1 MPNINMSPKKN
12 PMPSQAPE
20 VRAHNFLEVATGYTE
35 EMAIDE
41 ALRCLSCKNMPCVA
55 GCPVNIH
62 IPEFIAKIKEGDFE
76 GAYQVISVSSS
87 LPAVCGRV
95 CPQETQCECK
105 CVRGIKGEPV
115 GIGRLERFVADWH
128 NAHSTEK
135 PVTAPSNGHKVAVV
149 GSGPSGLT
157 CAGDLAKKGYK
168 VTVFEALHTAGG
180 VLVYGIPEF
189 RLPKSIVQKEVD
201 NLTAMG
207 VDIETNMIIGKT
219 LTIDELFDKGY
230 EAVFIG
236 SGAGLPNFMN
246 IPGES
251 LKGVYSANE
260 FLTRSNLM
268 KAYEEDP
275 VTPIMKGGKVAV
287 VGGGNVAMDAARTA
301 LRLGAEKVYIVY
313 RRSMEELPARK
324 EEVEHAMEEGID
336 FRLLNNPV
344 EILGY
349 ENPEDKRDPKN
360 GFVTGMKC
368 IKMELGEPDENGRRR
383 PVPIPGSEFV
393 LDVDTV
399 VMAIGTSPNPLI
411 KSTTKG
417 LEVNRR
423 GGIIVEEETGATTR
437 EGVYA
442 GGDAVTGAATVIS
455 AMGAGKLA
463 AKAIDDY
470 LNGKKEQ

>member
-1 MPNINMSPKKN
+1 MAKPNMRLDKN
-12 PMPSQAPE
+12 PMPTQDPQ
-20 VRAHNFLEVATGYTE
+20 VRAHNFNEVAMGYTE
-35 EMAIDE
+35 EMALDE
-41 ALRCLSCKNMPCVA
+41 AMRCLNCKNMPCVS

-62 IPEFIAKIKEGDFE
+62 IPAFIEKMREGDFE
-76 GAYQVISVSSS
+76 GAYQIITQSSS

-95 CPQETQCECK
+95 CPQETQCESK

-128 NAHSTEK
+128 NAHATGK
-135 PVTAPSNGHKVAVV
+135 AVAPESNGHRVAVV

-168 VTVFEALHTAGG
+168 VTVYEALHTAGG

-189 RLPKSIVQKEVD
+189 RLPKAIVAKEVET
-201 NLTAMG
+201 LKELG
-207 VDIETNMIIGKT
+207 VDVEPNVIIGKT
-219 LTIDELFDKGY
+219 LTIDELFEMGF
-230 EAVFIG
+230 EAVFVG

-251 LKGVYSANE
+251 YKGVYSANE

-268 KAYEEDP
+268 KAYLDDP
-275 VTPIMKGGKVAV
+275 KTPIMKGGRVAV

-301 LRLGAEKVYIVY
+301 LRLGAEKVYIIY
-313 RRSMEELPARK
+313 RRSMDELPARR
-324 EEVEHAMEEGID
+324 EEVEHAEEEGID
-336 FRLLNNPV
+336 FRLLCNPV

-349 ENPEDKRDPKN
+349 NNPENARDPKN
-360 GFVTGMKC
+360 GFVTGIRC
-368 IKMELGEPDENGRRR
+368 IKMELGEPDASGRRR
-383 PVPIPGSEFV
+383 PVAVEGSEFV
-393 LDVDTV
+393 LDVDAV
-399 VMAIGTSPNPLI
+399 VMSIGTSPNPLI

-417 LEVNRR
+417 LEVNSH
-423 GGIIVEEETGATTR
+423 GGIIVNEDGLTSR

-455 AMGAGKLA
+455 AMGAGKVA
-463 AKAIDDY
+463 AKAIDEY
-470 LNGKKEQ
+470 LTNK

>member
-1 MPNINMSPKKN
+1 MPKNNMSPNKN
-12 PMPSQAPE
+12 PMPSQEPA
-20 VRAHNFLEVATGYTE
+20 VRAKNFLEVATGYSE
-35 EMAIDE
+35 ETAIDE
-41 ALRCLSCKNMPCVA
+41 ALRCLNCKNMPCVN

-76 GAYQVISVSSS
+76 EAYKIINKSSS

-95 CPQETQCECK
+95 CPQETQCESK

-128 NAHSTEK
+128 NAHSDKAPE
-135 PVTAPSNGHKVAVV
+135 TAPSNGHRVAVV

-189 RLPKSIVQKEVD
+189 RLPKAIVQKEVD

-207 VDIETNMIIGKT
+207 VDIQTNVVIGKT
-219 LTIDELFDKGY
+219 LTVDELFDDGY

-246 IPGES
+246 IPGEGY
-251 LKGVYSANE
+251 KGVYSANE

-268 KAYEEDP
+268 KAYLDSP

-313 RRSMEELPARK
+313 RRSMEELPARR
-324 EEVEHAMEEGID
+324 EEVEHAMEEGIE
-336 FRLLNNPV
+336 FMLLNNPV

-349 ENPEDKRDPKN
+349 ENPDDKRDPKN

-368 IKMELGEPDENGRRR
+368 IRMELGEPDERGRRR
-383 PVPIPGSEFV
+383 PVEIEGSEFV

-399 VMAIGTSPNPLI
+399 IISIGTSPNPLI

-417 LEVNRR
+417 LEVNKR
-423 GGIIVEEETGATTR
+423 GGIIVEEQTGATTK

-455 AMGAGKLA
+455 AMGAGKTA
-463 AKAIDDY
+463 ASAIDEY
-470 LNGKKEQ
+470 LKNK

>member
-1 MPNINMSPKKN
+1 MPNMSLKKN
-12 PMPSQAPE
+12 PMPSQEPS
-20 VRAHNFLEVATGYTE
+20 VRAHNFDEVATGYSAET
-35 EMAIDE
+35 AVDE
-41 ALRCLSCKNMPCVA
+41 ALRCLGCKNMPCVS

-62 IPEFIAKIKEGDFE
+62 IPEFIAKVKDGDFE
-76 GAYQVISVSSS
+76 GAYQIIHKTSS

-95 CPQETQCECK
+95 CPQETQCEAK

-128 NAHSTEK
+128 NAHSD
-135 PVTAPSNGHKVAVV
+135 VTPEVAPSNGHRVAVV

-189 RLPKSIVQKEVD
+189 RLPKSIVRKEVD
-201 NLTAMG
+201 NLVAMG
-207 VDIETNMIIGKT
+207 VDVETNVVIGKT
-219 LTIDELFDKGY
+219 LTVDELFEQGF

-236 SGAGLPNFMN
+236 SGAGLPNFMG

-251 LKGVYSANE
+251 YKGVYSANE

-268 KAYEEDP
+268 KAYREDP
-275 VTPIMKGGKVAV
+275 DTPIMKGGKVAV
-287 VGGGNVAMDAARTA
+287 VGGGNVSMDAARTA
-301 LRLGAEKVYIVY
+301 LRLGADKVYIVY
-313 RRSMEELPARK
+313 RRSMEELPARR
-324 EEVEHAMEEGID
+324 EEVEHAEEEGIE
-336 FRLLNNPV
+336 FLLLNNPV

-349 ENPEDKRDPKN
+349 ENPDDRRDPRN

-368 IKMELGEPDENGRRR
+368 IKMQLGEPDERGRRR
-383 PVPIPGSEFV
+383 PIPIEGSEFV

-399 VMAIGTSPNPLI
+399 VISIGTSPNPLI
-411 KSTTKG
+411 KSTTAG
-417 LEVNRR
+417 LEVNKR
-423 GGIIVEEETGATTR
+423 GGIIVEEDTGATTK

-455 AMGAGKLA
+455 AMGAGKTA
-463 AKAIDDY
+463 AKAIDEY
-470 LNGKKEQ
+470 LSNK